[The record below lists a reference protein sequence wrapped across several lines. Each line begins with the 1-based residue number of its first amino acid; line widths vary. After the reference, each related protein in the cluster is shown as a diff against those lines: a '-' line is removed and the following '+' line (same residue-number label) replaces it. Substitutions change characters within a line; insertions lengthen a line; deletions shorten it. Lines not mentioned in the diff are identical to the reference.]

1 MRFGIRR
8 GCAVVL
14 WKRGGKASGGASP
27 EERCSAEA
35 QAAVLP
41 VFLAAD
47 DAREEMEHMGH

>member
-1 MRFGIRR
+1 M
-8 GCAVVL
+8 L